1 MINVN
6 GEIVVDQT
14 TSCTVDEALLLMLGI
29 KVGAVPEGV
38 DACLSDIL
46 DTEKDE
52 AEADYTNAKAEKLS
66 DELIKA
72 AFNSLEKADQL
83 STKAQQY
90 RCDIIDELA
99 KKDSALRLDESN
111 HITINSFNR
120 WAHEKY
126 KLTPENKV
134 DSKHPTQ
141 DKPWLIVDPRDPQ
154 TSSAW
159 YTPARYFAR
168 QLIIENA
175 NLLHIKKDLTKK
187 IAKSLGDVG
196 IYKRGGK
203 EPPDPSTILK
213 ALSNVKLG

>member
-1 MINVN
+1 MINAD
-6 GEIVVDQT
+6 GEIIVDQT
-14 TSCTVDEALLLMLGI
+14 TGYSKEDAVLLLLGI
-29 KVGAVPEGV
+29 KLSE
-38 DACLSDIL
+38 DAECAGISLDDIL
-46 DTEKDE
+46 DAEKE
-52 AEADYTNAKAEKLS
+52 RAEADYLNAKAEKHS
-66 DELIKA
+66 DESIKT
-72 AFNSLEKADQL
+72 AFDNLTKADQL
-83 STKAQQY
+83 ITKASQY
-90 RCDIIDELA
+90 RRDITDELA
-99 KKDSALRLDESN
+99 KKESALRLDESN

-126 KLTPENKV
+126 KLPPENKV
-134 DSKHPTQ
+134 DSKQPTQ

-175 NLLHIKKDLTKK
+175 NLLHKKDTLTDK
-187 IAKSLGDVG
+187 IAKSLADVG

-203 EPPDPSTILK
+203 NPPDPNTILK